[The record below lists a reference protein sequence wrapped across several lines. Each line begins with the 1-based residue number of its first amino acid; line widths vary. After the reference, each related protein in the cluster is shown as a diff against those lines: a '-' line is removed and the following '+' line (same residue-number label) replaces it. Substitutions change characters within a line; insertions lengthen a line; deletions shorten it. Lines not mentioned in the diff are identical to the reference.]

1 MQVIQTLLC
10 LSNIM
15 NVHVRLFLEGR
26 FLGITDGEGLE
37 PDIHGYALLLEP
49 GDKLED
55 LLLDPEASILKGLV
69 EESPYVIPPECVEE
83 HPDFYDVVFV
93 AGDGDY
99 GITVIIPKLPG
110 VDPEL
115 LAICSEIATPAPL
128 EVAG

>member
-10 LSNIM
+10 FSNII
-15 NVHVRLFLEGR
+15 NVHIRYFLERR
-26 FLGITDGEGLE
+26 FLAITDGEELE

-69 EESPYVIPPECVEE
+69 EESPYLIPPECVEE

-115 LAICSEIATPAPL
+115 LAICSEIATPAPT
-128 EVAG
+128 EIDG